1 MALRIEDYALIGD
14 CMTAALVGS
23 DGSIDWLC
31 WPRFDS
37 SACFAALLGRTE
49 NGRWLIAP
57 KNRPVE
63 KKRHYRPG
71 TLILET
77 EFLTETGSA
86 AIIDFMVPADGA
98 HLVRI
103 VRGLSG
109 RVDFQTELAIRFS
122 YGSSVPWVNRLDDG
136 TLNAIAGPE
145 RILLRTPAELRGE
158 DMRTIGEFAVEAGES
173 IPFVLSYGASFEG
186 PSPAIDPFDA
196 LARTEAFWRQWSDR
210 CPDVGSWTETVKRS
224 LITLKALTYAPTGG
238 IVAAATT
245 SLPEHLGG
253 IRNWDYRYCWLRDAT
268 FTLLALMHLGY
279 HDEARAWRD
288 WLIRAIAGSPNQL
301 QIMYGVGGER
311 WLPEQTLPWLAGYEG
326 SAPVRVGN
334 AASQQLQ
341 LDVIGEVADVLL
353 QTLKA
358 GMPPSERGRALR
370 PVILDYLSTA
380 WREPDEGIWEV
391 RGERQHF
398 VHSKV
403 MAWVAFDRVASEVE
417 AESGRESAGKWRKIA
432 DEIHAEVCVRGFD
445 PDLNSFVQAYGSK
458 LLDASLLLIPLV
470 GFLPPD
476 DARVRGTLR
485 AIEERLLINGE
496 FVLRYETE
504 HGVDGLPPG
513 EGAFLACSF
522 WLVDNYILQGRQVE
536 ARDLFARLLSRC
548 NDVGL
553 LAEEIDPATGRM
565 LGNFPQAYSQVGLIN
580 CALNLSRQ
588 TGPAEQR
595 GKGEARRKSSPTDL
609 AAANR
614 SSN

>member
-122 YGSSVPWVNRLDDG
+122 HGSSVPWVNRLDDG

-253 IRNWDYRYCWLRDAT
+253 IRNWDYRFCWLRDAT
-268 FTLLALMHLGY
+268 FTLLAFMHLGFY
-279 HDEARAWRD
+279 DEARAFAG
-288 WLIRAIAGSPNQL
+288 WLTRAVAGSPEQI
-301 QIMYGVGGER
+301 QIMYG
-311 WLPEQTLPWLAGYEG
+311 
-326 SAPVRVGN
+326 
-334 AASQQLQ
+334 
-341 LDVIGEVADVLL
+341 
-353 QTLKA
+353 
-358 GMPPSERGRALR
+358 
-370 PVILDYLSTA
+370 
-380 WREPDEGIWEV
+380 
-391 RGERQHF
+391 
-398 VHSKV
+398 
-403 MAWVAFDRVASEVE
+403 
-417 AESGRESAGKWRKIA
+417 
-432 DEIHAEVCVRGFD
+432 
-445 PDLNSFVQAYGSK
+445 
-458 LLDASLLLIPLV
+458 
-470 GFLPPD
+470 
-476 DARVRGTLR
+476 
-485 AIEERLLINGE
+485 
-496 FVLRYETE
+496 
-504 HGVDGLPPG
+504 
-513 EGAFLACSF
+513 
-522 WLVDNYILQGRQVE
+522 
-536 ARDLFARLLSRC
+536 
-548 NDVGL
+548 
-553 LAEEIDPATGRM
+553 
-565 LGNFPQAYSQVGLIN
+565 
-580 CALNLSRQ
+580 
-588 TGPAEQR
+588 
-595 GKGEARRKSSPTDL
+595 
-609 AAANR
+609 
-614 SSN
+614 